1 MDALVVYPF
10 SMDGEEAVLENS
22 RDARADDMA
31 DIARFKGGDLAA
43 FESLVTKY
51 EGELF
56 RLSRRMLGNPD
67 DAMDA
72 TQEIFLRVF
81 RGLRRFRGE
90 ASFRT
95 WAYGIALNVCR
106 SRLSSGE
113 VLRNRK
119 TDSLS
124 GASGP
129 DGDTPGTDLPDTAS
143 NPESSALAGEI
154 QGALDAALLTVS
166 EEYREILVLREIEG
180 LEYRELSSILRCR
193 AGTVKSRL
201 SRARRALREAL
212 EGIWP

>member
-1 MDALVVYPF
+1 MDAIVVYPF
-10 SMDGEEAVLENS
+10 PMDSKEAILANGG
-22 RDARADDMA
+22 DARAEDMA
-31 DIARFKGGDLAA
+31 DVARFKGGDLAA

-56 RLSRRMLGNPD
+56 RLSRRMLGNTD

-72 TQEIFLRVF
+72 TQDAFVRIY
-81 RGLRRFRGE
+81 RGLKKFRGE

-106 SRLSSGE
+106 SRLAGAE
-113 VLRNRK
+113 VLRSRVTESISGEEN
-119 TDSLS
+119 TD
-124 GASGP
+124 GASREKAVP
-129 DGDTPGTDLPDTAS
+129 DARVD
-143 NPESSALAGEI
+143 PESAALAGELRH
-154 QGALDAALLTVS
+154 ALDAALLTVS
-166 EEYREILVLREIEG
+166 DEYREILVLREIEG